1 MKRIAIFASGSGTN
15 AQNIINFFS
24 DDSQAEV
31 SLLLSNNANAFAL
44 ERAKTL
50 GVETLVF
57 NKEQLLSPSGVL
69 KTLQKFNIDFIVL
82 AGFLWKIPKILID
95 LFEGK
100 IVNIHP
106 ALLPKFGG
114 KGMFG
119 TNVHAAVSKSDETK
133 SGITIHYVNNQYDKG
148 VVIFQAE
155 CIILPQDTPESLAD
169 KIHALEIKH
178 YPKIIKSLLEKNE

>member
-44 ERAKTL
+44 ERAKAL
-50 GVETLVF
+50 GVETVVF

-69 KTLQKFNIDFIVL
+69 KTLEKFSIDFIVL

-95 LFEGK
+95 PFRGK

-119 TNVHAAVSKSDETK
+119 INVHAAVLKSDEKK

-148 VVIFQAE
+148 AVIFQAE
-155 CIILPQDTPESLAD
+155 CSVLPQDTPESLAD

-178 YPKIIKSLLEKNE
+178 FPKVIKSLLEKNE

>member
-24 DDSQAEV
+24 DDSQVEV
-31 SLLLSNNANAFAL
+31 SLLLSNNANALAL

-50 GVETLVF
+50 GVETVVF

-69 KTLQKFNIDFIVL
+69 KILQKFSIDFIVL

-95 LFEGK
+95 LFEGQ

-119 TNVHAAVSKSDETK
+119 TNVHAAVLKSDEKK

-169 KIHALEIKH
+169 KIHDLEIKH
-178 YPKIIKSLLEKNE
+178 FPKVIKSLLEKNE